1 MGKTR
6 GWKHDVE
13 VIVDR
18 TIPYALILLF
28 FLIIGEILFAEQ
40 IRHYSLF
47 VSTIDSFIIGAFVF
61 DLFFKYKHSKTI
73 PAFLRKHWLLIIALF
88 PAFLIVR
95 LVEEFLVVT
104 KLEDAIKFSQ
114 EALEIGQKTVLGP
127 TRLSYF
133 SRLIEPLARL
143 PRFLAAFHFYEK
155 PTLRHLNKNIIK
167 NINNV
172 KQRRNK
178 KA

>member
-1 MGKTR
+1 MEKTR

-18 TIPYALILLF
+18 TIPYALIFLF
-28 FLIIGEILFAEQ
+28 FLIIGEIFFADKIE
-40 IRHYSLF
+40 HYSLF

-61 DLFFKYKHSKTI
+61 DLFFKYKHSKNI

-133 SRLIEPLARL
+133 SRFIEPLARL

-155 PTLRHLNKNIIK
+155 PTHRHLHKHIYRNAAQIK
-167 NINNV
+167 N
-172 KQRRNK
+172 KRR
-178 KA
+178 